1 MQEHGCEK
9 LPGAPFALSTHVVSL
24 LTNST
29 SLEQVRDF
37 QMLAFQRPAQSC
49 RVELLVAQGEVRAVA
64 DQKLHHRLVTTDGC
78 PVQTGS
84 AEEAATIDVS
94 AFFQQ
99 KLC

>member
-9 LPGAPFALSTHVVSL
+9 LPGAPFAPSTHLVSL

-29 SLEQVRDF
+29 SLEQVSDF

-64 DQKLHHRLVTTDGC
+64 DQTLHHRLVATDGC
-78 PVQTGS
+78 PVQTGAPKKPRQLMS
-84 AEEAATIDVS
+84 APFS
-94 AFFQQ
+94 SRN
-99 KLC
+99 